1 MSVDLTSVW
10 YIARNGEIVWQGTA
24 EHLRAWVASG
34 GIQGNEAAWTEGF
47 VAWVPV
53 SSHERTLWIREAVT
67 QRDEFTGEQTEF
79 SNPEGTE
86 ALNLPTF
93 IEEGDSPFAGDRPG
107 RERRGEKRRRAID
120 HEGHDGGRGRDRR
133 VVSSVGL
140 PVGVLAGI
148 AMGLGAAYLLWTQL
162 AEPEQQA
169 SAAAVA
175 PPPSHAPSV
184 QVADSGAPVIHSDTS
199 ADQPDVKAS
208 PQNPPKAQPSART
221 GTPNKAS
228 TKGATEP
235 RESVVEAQQ
244 PVAKTDQPKA
254 SIAESKVQAEMQT
267 PKVIRI
273 VKKKTNS
280 GIELPADSANRVE
293 EIRRSM
299 KVRRAIWDACIQRA
313 QRDYPAL
320 VGRLTFSISVTKDG
334 KINGVT
340 GPSGNAGA
348 QYAAGCLLG
357 EFSSLTFPPGRAAQ
371 VKFPYTTK

>member
-1 MSVDLTSVW
+1 M
-10 YIARNGEIVWQGTA
+10 VWQGTA

-47 VAWVPV
+47 IAWVPV
-53 SSHERTLWIREAVT
+53 SSHERTLWIREAVA

-107 RERRGEKRRRAID
+107 RERRGERRRRATD
-120 HEGHDGGRGRDRR
+120 HQEHDGRSGRRDGDRR
-133 VVSSVGL
+133 VISSVGL

-148 AMGLGAAYLLWTQL
+148 VIGLGAAYLLWTQL
-162 AEPEQQA
+162 ADPAQGA
-169 SAAAVA
+169 SPAAVTPPPAPA
-175 PPPSHAPSV
+175 PPV
-184 QVADSGAPVIHSDTS
+184 QVADSGAPIVQSDTGAHQS
-199 ADQPDVKAS
+199 DVKAS
-208 PQNPPKAQPSART
+208 PQIAPKATSEAQA
-221 GTPNKAS
+221 GTVSKAS
-228 TKGATEP
+228 PKGAVEP
-235 RESVVEAQQ
+235 SKAAAVEIQ
-244 PVAKTDQPKA
+244 PVAKPVETKEPV
-254 SIAESKVQAEMQT
+254 AEPKVQADKKA

-273 VKKKTNS
+273 VKKKKS
-280 GIELPADSANRVE
+280 QGIELPADSANRVE
-293 EIRRSM
+293 EIKRSM
-299 KVRRAIWDACIQRA
+299 NVRRAIWDACIRRA

-320 VGRLTFSISVTKDG
+320 VGRLTFSISVTKGG

-357 EFSSLTFPPGRAAQ
+357 EFSNLTFPPGRAAQ

>member
-1 MSVDLTSVW
+1 MPVDLTSVW

-53 SSHERTLWIREAVT
+53 SSHERTLWIREAVA

-107 RERRGEKRRRAID
+107 RERRGGD
-120 HEGHDGGRGRDRR
+120 RG
-133 VVSSVGL
+133 VISSVGL

-148 AMGLGAAYLLWTQL
+148 VIGLGAAYLLWTQL
-162 AEPEQQA
+162 ADPAQGT
-169 SAAAVA
+169 SAAALRLPPAAA
-175 PPPSHAPSV
+175 PPV
-184 QVADSGAPVIHSDTS
+184 QVADSGALIAQSDTGAHQS
-199 ADQPDVKAS
+199 DVKAS
-208 PQNPPKAQPSART
+208 PQIAPKATPAAQA
-221 GTPNKAS
+221 GTDRKAS
-228 TKGATEP
+228 TNDAAEPSKAAAVETQPVTKPAETKEPVTEP
-235 RESVVEAQQ
+235 
-244 PVAKTDQPKA
+244 
-254 SIAESKVQAEMQT
+254 KVQADKKA

-273 VKKKTNS
+273 VKKKKS
-280 GIELPADSANRVE
+280 RGIELPADSANRVE
-293 EIRRSM
+293 EIKRSM
-299 KVRRAIWDACIQRA
+299 NVRRAIWDACIRRA

-334 KINGVT
+334 QINGVT

-357 EFSSLTFPPGRAAQ
+357 EFSNLTFPPGRAAQ